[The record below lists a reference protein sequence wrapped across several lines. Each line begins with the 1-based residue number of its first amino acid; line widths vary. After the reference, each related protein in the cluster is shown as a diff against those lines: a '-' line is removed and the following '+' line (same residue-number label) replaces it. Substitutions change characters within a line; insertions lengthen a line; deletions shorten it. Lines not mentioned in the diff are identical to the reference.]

1 MAKIIVTGATGL
13 LGRALMNTLNK
24 NHQVIGTGFTRA
36 KPPILPLDLCNEK
49 QVEQLLIQEMPD
61 VVIHAAAERRPDKCE
76 NEQQQTL
83 ALNVEV
89 SRQLASL
96 CTKLGTRLFFISTD
110 YVFDGTAPPY
120 SESAPTNPLNFYG
133 QSKAAAEQAILSVSP
148 NHTII
153 RVPVLY
159 GNVEYLAESAVT
171 VITEQI
177 KKHKAAKHD
186 HWAIRY
192 PTHVEDIALTIKD
205 LIAQPTEKSS
215 GIFHIS
221 DNQAMTKYDMACII
235 ANAIGLDA
243 ADFEALTE
251 PDQSA
256 PRPHNCALKD
266 TKLTQLGITHQRS
279 FAEAVKKAIAP
290 HL

>member
-13 LGRALMNTLNK
+13 LGRAIMNTLNK
-24 NHQVIGTGFTRA
+24 SHQVIGTGFTRA
-36 KPPILPLDLCNEK
+36 KHPILPLDLCDEK
-49 QVEQLLIQEMPD
+49 QVEQLLTQQMPD

-76 NEQQQTL
+76 NDQQQTL

-89 SRQLASL
+89 SRQLANL
-96 CTKLGTRLFFISTD
+96 CTKLGIHLLFISTD

-148 NHTII
+148 HHTII

-159 GNVEYLAESAVT
+159 GDVEHLAESAVT
-171 VITEQI
+171 VIAEQI
-177 KKHKAAKHD
+177 KEQKATKHD

-192 PTHVEDIALTIKD
+192 PTHVEDIALTIKN
-205 LIAQPTEKSS
+205 LIALPTEKSS

-221 DNQAMTKYDMACII
+221 DNQSMTKYDMACII
-235 ANAIGLDA
+235 ANEVGIA
-243 ADFEALTE
+243 AKFEALTE

-266 TKLTQLGITHQRS
+266 TKLKQLGISYQRS